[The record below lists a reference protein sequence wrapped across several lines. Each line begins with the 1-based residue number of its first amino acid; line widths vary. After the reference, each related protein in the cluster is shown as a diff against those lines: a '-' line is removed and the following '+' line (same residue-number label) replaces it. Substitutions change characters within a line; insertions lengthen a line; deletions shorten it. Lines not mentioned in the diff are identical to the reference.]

1 MKKYGYIALSLIV
14 IILSACEKDLV
25 VTGVS
30 LDKISLALSQ
40 GATAQLNATVLP
52 AAVPSTSILGTV
64 KWSSSNTEVATVI
77 GGKITAVSVGTAQIV
92 ATAGSVNATCSVTV
106 SATITSITLN
116 TSSSV
121 LLVDST
127 LSLTA
132 TLFPAPS
139 SAVASNLIWT
149 STNPSVATVSN
160 TGLVKAIATG
170 STSIVASIGTVTS
183 VCSVSVLTSIP
194 TSLKGTNYYLISIDD
209 ASVNNFIGSAK
220 VVADFRPDG
229 VIKNL
234 YVWNGL
240 NPGTYNGTNFY
251 GNATNW
257 LSLVVTGVGGWSG
270 AGYNVLAGTDLNKL
284 KAITDDTSG
293 KYYLHFAIKSSTT
306 NSYEIQIGYGA
317 SSVILVYGTAAM
329 DNVTPYV
336 NFTRDG
342 NWQEIEIPI
351 SVLKSKG
358 LNYTTGMAA
367 TNVFAMLAGG
377 TAGVKLEMDAI
388 FIYKKP

>member
-1 MKKYGYIALSLIV
+1 MKKNIFIAFSLLALV
-14 IILSACEKDLV
+14 LNSCQKDLE
-25 VTGVS
+25 VTGLS
-30 LDKISLALSQ
+30 LDKTSLALSQ

-52 AAVPSTSILGTV
+52 AEVPKTSILGTV
-64 KWSSSNTEVATVI
+64 KWSSSDTTIAKVTNGTV
-77 GGKITAVSVGTAQIV
+77 TAVSVGTTQIV
-92 ATAGSVNATCSVTV
+92 ASAGSMKATCNVTV
-106 SATITSITLN
+106 STAIATISLN
-116 TSSSV
+116 RTASV

-127 LSLTA
+127 LALTA
-132 TLFPAPS
+132 TLVPAPPAS
-139 SAVASNLIWT
+139 VASILSWT
-149 STNPSVATVSN
+149 STNPSVATVSSN
-160 TGLVKAIATG
+160 GMVKAVSTG

-194 TSLKGTNYYLISIDD
+194 PSLKGSNYYLISIDD
-209 ASVNNFIGSAK
+209 ASVNNFIGSAN
-220 VVADFRPDG
+220 VAADFRPDG

-234 YVWNGL
+234 YLWNGL

-251 GNATNW
+251 GNAANW
-257 LSLVVTGVGGWSG
+257 LSLVVTGAGGWSG
-270 AGYNVLAGTDLNKL
+270 AGYNVGAGTDLNKL
-284 KAITDDTSG
+284 KAVTDDTSG

-306 NSYEIQIGYGA
+306 NSYEFQVGYGA
-317 SSVILVYGTAAM
+317 SSVILVYGTASM
-329 DNVTPYV
+329 DNVAPYG